1 MGDGQRRRWR
11 STWVAAAIA
20 VGILAAALVGVS
32 LGDESKGKK
41 APSALE
47 KTDEIAKKV
56 AELRGLSI
64 RHAIKRGVMTKAQ
77 IRQRILE
84 RMDQE
89 YDPDDLVAEGLAMKR
104 MGMLPADADYK
115 QMVIDLLTDE
125 IAGFYDPWERE
136 LYIAGWQQNSGGMA
150 DAIMAHEIDHALQDQ
165 HFDLRDFMKAKK
177 NNGDATS
184 ARQALVEGDGM
195 AIMIE
200 YMMPSVSPWSD
211 PRIVDMM
218 TENVSASSGSP
229 AMAKAPMI
237 LREALVFPYT
247 EGLRFVAYFRQHQP
261 WSRIDQIYKKP
272 PLATEQI
279 LHPAKYETYERP
291 DQITARPIEAL
302 PGYHAAYDNV
312 TGELGLQLLLR
323 QHGIRDAAAE
333 LAAEGWG
340 GDRMVVY
347 APKGNAGVVDGT
359 IGVQYVVAD
368 HTADAHELQDAF
380 ADALAS
386 LCGPGST
393 EKQRTDDRAVQLTA
407 DGKHAC
413 ISERRNDAV
422 LLLVAAPADTAET
435 IRDQIWKTWKVT
447 RH

>member
-1 MGDGQRRRWR
+1 MGDGQRGRWK
-11 STWVAAAIA
+11 SAAVAGAIA
-20 VGILAAALVGVS
+20 AGILVAALVGVS
-32 LGDESKGKK
+32 LGDETKGKK
-41 APSALE
+41 PPSALQ

-56 AELRGLSI
+56 ADLRGLSI
-64 RHAIKRGVMTKAQ
+64 RHAIKRGLMSKAE

-89 YDPDDLVAEGLAMKR
+89 YAPDDLLAEGLAMKR

-115 QMVIDLLTDE
+115 QLVIDLLTDE

-150 DAIMAHEIDHALQDQ
+150 DGIMAHEIDHALQDQ
-165 HFDLRDFMKAKK
+165 HFDLRDFMKAQK

-195 AIMIE
+195 ALMVE

-211 PRIVDMM
+211 PRVVDMM

-247 EGLRFVAYFRQHQP
+247 GGLRFVAYFRQHQP

-291 DQITARPIEAL
+291 DQIAARPIKSL
-302 PGYHAAYDNV
+302 PGYLPAYDNV

-323 QHGIRDAAAE
+323 QHGIRQETAE

-340 GDRMVVY
+340 GDRLVVY
-347 APKGNAGVVDGT
+347 APKGNADQLDGT

-368 HTADAHELQDAF
+368 HTADAHELQDAL
-380 ADALAS
+380 ADSLAS
-386 LCGPGST
+386 LCGPGSS
-393 EKQRTDDRAVQLTA
+393 EKERTDDRAVQLTA

-413 ISERRNDAV
+413 LSERRDDAV
-422 LLLVAAPADTAET
+422 LLLVAAPTATAET
-435 IRDQIWKTWKVT
+435 IRDQVWTTWKVT